1 MLASGVS
8 SRSFARVRSLGM
20 SCVLG
25 SVLFWPR
32 APRPPVATHPL
43 HTALTELSYQADSG
57 GVFIRVR
64 LFTDDLAVALPG
76 LTGSG
81 NSLLSRYARGALA
94 LTDPAGRPLPLIWQ
108 GVERTGD
115 TMLLQLR
122 ARLGGGL
129 ERAHILVALL
139 WERFPDQVNIVRAA
153 YSGRP
158 ATLLFTRGER
168 REAPPMSP
176 GDCRALLREPYPSCG
191 HSELL
196 GRLIPAAP

>member
-1 MLASGVS
+1 MLAPGIS

-32 APRPPVATHPL
+32 EPTPPAATHPL
-43 HTALTELSYQADSG
+43 HTALTELSYQADSS
-57 GVFIRVR
+57 VFIRVR
-64 LFTDDLAVALPG
+64 LFIDDLAVALPD
-76 LTGSG
+76 LTGSETAD
-81 NSLLSRYARGALA
+81 SLLSRYARGALA

-115 TMLLQLR
+115 TILLQLR

-139 WERFPDQVNIVRAA
+139 WERFPDQVNIVRAT
-153 YSGRP
+153 YSGRTV
-158 ATLLFTRGER
+158 TLLFTRGES
-168 REAPPMSP
+168 AKPFP
-176 GDCRALLREPYPSCG
+176 
-191 HSELL
+191 
-196 GRLIPAAP
+196 

>member
-1 MLASGVS
+1 MLASGIS

-20 SCVLG
+20 SCLLG

-32 APRPPVATHPL
+32 EPTPPAANHPL

-57 GVFIRVR
+57 VFIRVR
-64 LFTDDLAVALPG
+64 LFNDDLAVALPD
-76 LTGSG
+76 LTGPG
-81 NSLLSRYARGALA
+81 TDSLLSRYARGALA

-115 TMLLQLR
+115 TILLQLR

-139 WERFPDQVNIVRAA
+139 WERFPDQVNIVRAT
-153 YSGRP
+153 YSGRTV
-158 ATLLFTRGER
+158 TLLFTRGES
-168 REAPPMSP
+168 AKPFP
-176 GDCRALLREPYPSCG
+176 
-191 HSELL
+191 
-196 GRLIPAAP
+196 